1 MDSAANEQ
9 TVKNKTLQYQGRK
22 TTRVKSEQ
30 RRRKIL
36 EATLRIVRTEGVRG
50 IRHRAVAKEAAVP
63 LAATTYYFKDIDELI
78 VDAFTLYTEKALL
91 VLKDFT
97 GHFYQPL
104 SQLLVENVGSTE
116 KRNHLIEFMTDQV
129 TSYMRGQLLEQY
141 DMLTIEQ
148 AFRYEALVNE
158 KIRKLGQIHRQAL
171 YMIAVDFFTGL
182 VHSKQPEADA
192 DILIGLFHNIEYNA
206 LLSGQE
212 NIDLDKIRNTIKHYI
227 NLIVNNLLVAE

>member
-30 RRRKIL
+30 RRREIL

-50 IRHRAVAKEAAVP
+50 IRHRAVAKEAEVP

-104 SQLLVENVGSTE
+104 SQLLVENADSAE
-116 KRNHLIEFMTDQV
+116 RREHLIEFMTDQV

-158 KIRKLGQIHRQAL
+158 KIRKLGQIHRKAL
-171 YMIAVDFFTGL
+171 YDIAIEFFSNL
-182 VHSKQPEADA
+182 VNSKQPEADA
-192 DILIGLFHNIEYNA
+192 EILVGLFHTIEYNA
-206 LLSGQE
+206 LLSGSE
-212 NIDLDKIRNTIKHYI
+212 NIDMDKIRNIIKHYI
-227 NLIVNNLLVAE
+227 NLIVNNLLASE

>member
-1 MDSAANEQ
+1 MDLTAKTQAA
-9 TVKNKTLQYQGRK
+9 KSKTLQYQGRK
-22 TTRVKSEQ
+22 TTRVKSEH
-30 RRRKIL
+30 RRRQIL

-50 IRHRAVAKEAAVP
+50 IRHRAIAKEAEVP

-104 SQLLVENVGSTE
+104 SQLLVENVGITE

-129 TSYMRGQLLEQY
+129 TLYMRGQLVEQY

-158 KIRKLGQIHRQAL
+158 KIRKLGQIHRKAL
-171 YMIAVDFFTGL
+171 YEIAVEFFSEL

-192 DILIGLFHNIEYNA
+192 EILIGLFHTIEYNA
-206 LLSGQE
+206 LLSGPE
-212 NIDLDKIRNTIKHYI
+212 NINMDKIRNIIKHYI
-227 NLIVNNLLVAE
+227 NLIVNNLMVAE

>member
-97 GHFYQPL
+97 GHFYRSEEHTSELQSRPH
-104 SQLLVENVGSTE
+104 LVC
-116 KRNHLIEFMTDQV
+116 RL
-129 TSYMRGQLLEQY
+129 LLE
-141 DMLTIEQ
+141 
-148 AFRYEALVNE
+148 
-158 KIRKLGQIHRQAL
+158 KK
-171 YMIAVDFFTGL
+171 
-182 VHSKQPEADA
+182 
-192 DILIGLFHNIEYNA
+192 
-206 LLSGQE
+206 
-212 NIDLDKIRNTIKHYI
+212 
-227 NLIVNNLLVAE
+227 